1 MSKYSMSLRLSKS
14 HDLDYYCCVQ
24 LLSREH
30 VKYIFIATGCLPKL
44 VIHVLI
50 TTKDNNK
57 ILFKVTTKR
66 ARMLSRFIINYVVFH
81 LY

>member
-1 MSKYSMSLRLSKS
+1 MSLRLSKS

-50 TTKDNNK
+50 TTKDNDK
-57 ILFKVTTKR
+57 ILVKVTTQR
-66 ARMLSRFIINYVVFH
+66 LLECFLDS
-81 LY
+81 